1 MHTET
6 PVPVRFGFRGMALA
20 VGLMAFAGPA
30 VAEPLYVVQ
39 IAAVKSEARANEE
52 WSRLKSNHT
61 ELLGDMN
68 LILRQVDLGDRGVF
82 FRMQT
87 GPFPNR
93 LMAIDMC
100 QQLKAVD
107 MECIVAE
114 RP

>member
-1 MHTET
+1 MLTET
-6 PVPVRFGFRGMALA
+6 QVPARFGLFGLALA
-20 VGLMAFAGPA
+20 AGLMAVHGPA

-52 WSRLKSNHT
+52 WSRLKSSHT

-87 GPFPNR
+87 GPFPSR

-100 QQLKAVD
+100 QQFKAVD